1 LFFLH
6 PCAVQARAKDAAAPH
21 AMSNYARS
29 LIESSLDPL
38 VTISAEGKITDVN
51 EASVQVTGVAREK
64 LIGTDFS
71 DYFTQPEQARSGY
84 EQVFSQGFVRDYP
97 LAIRHV
103 SGRVT
108 EVLYNASVY
117 RDDQGRVLGVFAAAR
132 DVTAQKRAS
141 QYARTLIEAS
151 LDPLVT
157 ISAEGKITDVNE
169 ASVQVTGVAR
179 EKLIGTDFSDY
190 FTQPEQA
197 RAGYE
202 QVFSQGFVRDYPLA
216 IRHSS
221 GRITH
226 VLYNASVYRD
236 DDGHVLGV
244 FAAAR
249 DVTEQRSLEQV
260 LLARNL
266 ELEEAKNLAES
277 ANRAKS
283 AFLANMS
290 HELRTPLNA
299 ITGMAYLIRRGGVAP
314 AQDEKLGKIDAA
326 VRHLLEIINSV
337 LDLSKIEAGKMAI
350 EEQDV
355 DVAAIAANVAAMLA
369 DRVQA
374 KKIELVVQVQPQA
387 CALLGD
393 PTRLQQALLNYAA
406 NAVKFTNTGRVTVR
420 VHVERELHDSSLLRF
435 EVQDT
440 GIGIPG
446 DALPRLF
453 SAFEQADNSTTR
465 KYGGTGLGLAITR
478 KLAQLMDGDVG
489 VSSLPGSG
497 STFWFTARLRKKQ
510 AATGTMPPAPSVAA
524 TEAAPWQ
531 VFDQQRVLLAED
543 DPMNQEVARLILEDM
558 GLSVDCAGDGGAA
571 ADMAA
576 QGHYALI
583 LMDMQMPRLNGL
595 DATRLIRATPHGKTI
610 PIIAMTAN
618 AFADDKACCLEAG
631 MSDFIA
637 KPVDPP
643 LLMQT
648 LLRWLPPAGP

>member
-1 LFFLH
+1 
-6 PCAVQARAKDAAAPH
+6 
-21 AMSNYARS
+21 MSNYARS

-71 DYFTQPEQARSGY
+71 DYFTQPEQARAGY

-117 RDDQGRVLGVFAAAR
+117 RDDEGRVLGVFAAAR

-221 GRITH
+221 GRITN

-236 DDGHVLGV
+236 DHGHVLGV

-266 ELEEAKNLAES
+266 ELEEAKNLAEG
-277 ANRAKS
+277 ANRAKSAKS

-314 AQDEKLGKIDAA
+314 AQAEKLGKIDAA

-337 LDLSKIEAGKMAI
+337 LDLSKIEAGKMAL
-350 EEQDV
+350 EEQEV
-355 DVAAIAANVAAMLA
+355 DVAALTANVAAMLA

-374 KKIELVVQVQPQA
+374 KKIDLVVQVQPQA

-406 NAVKFTNTGRVTVR
+406 NAVKFTNTGRVTLR
-420 VHVERELHDSSLLRF
+420 VNVERELHDSSLLRF

-497 STFWFTARLRKKQ
+497 STFWFTARLRKKPAE
-510 AATGTMPPAPSVAA
+510 AATARPAPD
-524 TEAAPWQ
+524 AAPGVAPPWQ
-531 VFDQQRVLLAED
+531 GFGNQRVLLAED

-558 GLSVDCAGDGGAA
+558 GLSVDCAADGGAA

-576 QGHYALI
+576 HGRYALI

-595 DATRLIRATPHGKTI
+595 DATRLIRATPHGKTV
-610 PIIAMTAN
+610 PIVAMTAN
-618 AFADDKACCLEAG
+618 AFADDRARCLEAG

-643 LLMQT
+643 VLFQT
-648 LLRWLPPAGP
+648 LLRWLPQAGT